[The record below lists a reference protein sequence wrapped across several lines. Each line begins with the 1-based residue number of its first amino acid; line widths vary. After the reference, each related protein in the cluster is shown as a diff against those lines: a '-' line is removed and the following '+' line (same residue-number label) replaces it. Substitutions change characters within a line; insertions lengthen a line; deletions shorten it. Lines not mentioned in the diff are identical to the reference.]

1 MQKKNENKFKSFVEK
16 NKIVSIIVALFLFI
30 GIATPITYA
39 YLQDNTS
46 EVVNTFTPGKVATE
60 IKETFDGSEKKDVKI
75 DNTENVPAYLR
86 AAIIVNWVDADGDY
100 AAEAPVINTDYNMK
114 INTTDW
120 FEKDGYYYHRKPV
133 DPDNSTSVLI
143 NSAKPISEKNGYKL
157 SIEILGSGI
166 QAMPEKAVKE
176 TWNIQVIDG
185 QLGGG
190 E

>member
-1 MQKKNENKFKSFVEK
+1 MQKENKNKFKSFVEK
-16 NKIVSIIVALFLFI
+16 NKIASIIVALFLFI

-46 EVVNTFTPGKVATE
+46 EVVNTFTPGKVATVIE
-60 IKETFDGSEKKDVKI
+60 ETFDGSEKKDVKI
-75 DNTENVPAYLR
+75 ENTENVPAYLR

-100 AAEAPVINTDYNMK
+100 AAEVPVLDEDYEIVINN
-114 INTTDW
+114 TDW
-120 FEKDGYYYHRKPV
+120 FEKDGYYYHKTAV
-133 DPDNSTSVLI
+133 DPGKSTSVLI
-143 NSAKPISEKNGYKL
+143 NIAKPLKEKEDYSL

-166 QAMPEKAVKE
+166 QAMPDQAVEE
-176 TWNIQVIDG
+176 TWDVQVING

>member
-39 YLQDNTS
+39 YLQDNTPG
-46 EVVNTFTPGKVATE
+46 VTNTFTPGEVGTE
-60 IKETFDGSEKKDVKI
+60 VDEKFENNIKSDVKI
-75 DNTENVPAYLR
+75 KNTKNVPAYIR
-86 AAIIVNWVDADGDY
+86 AALIVNWVDTDGNY
-100 AAEAPVINTDYNMK
+100 AAEAPVINTDYNMN

-166 QAMPEKAVKE
+166 QAMPEKVVKE

>member
-1 MQKKNENKFKSFVEK
+1 MQKNNENRIKNFVKK
-16 NKIVSIIVALFLFI
+16 NKIILILLALFLFI

-39 YLQDNTS
+39 YLQDNTPG
-46 EVVNTFTPGKVATE
+46 VTNTFTPGEVGTE
-60 IKETFDGSEKKDVKI
+60 VDEKFENNIKSDVKI
-75 DNTENVPAYLR
+75 KNTKNVPAYIR
-86 AAIIVNWVDADGDY
+86 AALIVNWVDTDGNY
-100 AAEAPVINTDYNMK
+100 AAEAPVINTDYNMN

>member
-16 NKIVSIIVALFLFI
+16 NKIVSILVALFLFI

-39 YLQDNTS
+39 YLQDSTPA
-46 EVVNTFTPGKVATE
+46 VTNTFTPGKVATE
-60 IKETFDGSEKKDVKI
+60 IEETFDGSEKKDVKI
-75 DNTENVPAYLR
+75 ENTENVPAYLR

-100 AAEAPVINTDYNMK
+100 AAEVPVLDEDYEIVINN
-114 INTTDW
+114 TDW
-120 FEKDGYYYHRKPV
+120 FEKDGYYYHKTAV
-133 DPDNSTSVLI
+133 DPGKSTSVLI
-143 NSAKPISEKNGYKL
+143 NIAKPLKEKEDYSL

-166 QAMPEKAVKE
+166 QAMPDQAVEE
-176 TWNIQVIDG
+176 TWDVQVING